1 MRGRPGLPVG
11 PLRFSH
17 GATPSETR
25 ANSGI
30 HDTTAHEKARTWR
43 AQSVGVVVVRSD
55 EALVFH
61 LAAALAGVATVA
73 HGLERPVP
81 KVAALRDREDVVDNA
96 RQLAAV
102 HAERMP
108 LQPCQAQRLPLA

>member
-1 MRGRPGLPVG
+1 VAGSIGR
-11 PLRFSH
+11 
-17 GATPSETR
+17 
-25 ANSGI
+25 I
-30 HDTTAHEKARTWR
+30 
-43 AQSVGVVVVRSD
+43 VVVKSD

-81 KVAALRDREDVVDNA
+81 EVAALRHREDVVHDA

-102 HAERMP
+102 HAERVS